1 MATVML
7 GLAPLEQLRV
17 VEAEGARPYLLG
29 MFATIVG
36 LVVVWFLRR
45 KPLIAVVVL
54 LAWQGAVFWPLS
66 ARTSSLGL
74 AFHGEYVMHHFT
86 GLVAAATCIAV
97 ASSWVRQPDLGRA
110 RLVPAALV
118 IAGALSLLA
127 AHVLEQPSIGERGW
141 PWLERGGAAALLLAW
156 GLALATM
163 GRHHSPGRLRIVAAV
178 LLVPFLVRVAY
189 AWPEGLA
196 GASVVDEG
204 RTPLMI
210 AMFIAAMTTFALFR
224 PNLAPSIRTLV
235 LAFSGLAALLMYYF
249 YRHGFGELEAG
260 LGGLA
265 QSMFAFSLPYPTY
278 LPAWKVWGVMLGL
291 FAMFG
296 SAYAGLVSSTQRAR
310 GLALALLVVTGLGLS
325 TPPLVLMTAAGAL
338 LWIDSL
344 LDTPVITPA
353 AAPTMPMTDIIQDA
367 AAQLDAPGLVVI
379 DDGNESLLAMRGDVN
394 DTTVDLRARR
404 SRRGE
409 WELTLQV
416 GVLGRSRPML
426 RLIPEL
432 GDAGHRPAHLLG
444 RTHFAQGQVRNLEL
458 LDDSLFDALMPFR
471 QAHVEFW
478 DAGTR
483 VRLGAAL
490 GKLDG
495 QTLATLIRELTSMD

>member
-7 GLAPLEQLRV
+7 GLAPLEELRV
-17 VEAEGARPYLLG
+17 AEAEGARPYLLG

-54 LAWQGAVFWPLS
+54 LVWQGAVFWPLS

-86 GLVAAATCIAV
+86 GLIAAATCIAI
-97 ASSWVRQPDLGRA
+97 ASGWARQPDLGRA
-110 RLVPAALV
+110 RLVPVVLV
-118 IAGALSLLA
+118 IVGALSLLT
-127 AHVLEQPSIGERGW
+127 AHVLEQPSVGEHSF

-156 GLALATM
+156 AVSLVTM
-163 GRHHSPGRLRIVAAV
+163 GKHHSPGRLRIVATA
-178 LLVPFLVRVAY
+178 LLLPFLVRVAFS
-189 AWPEGLA
+189 WPEGLA

-210 AMFIAAMTTFALFR
+210 AMLIAGLTTFALFR

-296 SAYAGLVSSTQRAR
+296 SAYAGLVSSSQRAR

-325 TPPLVLMTAAGAL
+325 TPPLVLMTSAGAL

-344 LDTPVITPA
+344 LDAPVLTPS
-353 AAPTMPMTDIIQDA
+353 AAPALPMNEIIQGA
-367 AAQLDAPGLVVI
+367 ADELDSPGLVVV

-394 DTTVDLRARR
+394 DKAVDLRARR
-404 SRRGE
+404 SRRGD

-416 GVLGRSRPML
+416 GVLGRGRPML
-426 RLIPEL
+426 RLVPEL
-432 GDAGHRPAHLLG
+432 GDAGVRPAHLLG
-444 RTHFAQGQVRNLEL
+444 RTHFAQGQVRNLEIL
-458 LDDSLFDALMPFR
+458 EDSFFDAMMPFN

-478 DAGTR
+478 EAGAR

-495 QTLATLIRELTSMD
+495 ETLAALIRELAAID